1 VNVCRALATGPT
13 PATLVDVAWI
23 VVFTLVLALVPIQI
37 MRRRLI
43 G

>member
-1 VNVCRALATGPT
+1 
-13 PATLVDVAWI
+13 VAWI
-23 VVFTLVLALVPIQI
+23 FVFTAALALIPVQI

>member
-1 VNVCRALATGPT
+1 V
-13 PATLVDVAWI
+13 LVDVAWI
-23 VVFTLVLALVPIQI
+23 IIFTGVLALIPVQI

>member
-1 VNVCRALATGPT
+1 V
-13 PATLVDVAWI
+13 LVDVAWI
-23 VVFTLVLALVPIQI
+23 LVFTGLLALIPVQI

>member
-1 VNVCRALATGPT
+1 V
-13 PATLVDVAWI
+13 LVDVAWI
-23 VVFTLVLALVPIQI
+23 VLFTGVLALVPIQI

>member
-1 VNVCRALATGPT
+1 
-13 PATLVDVAWI
+13 VDVAWI
-23 VVFTLVLALVPIQI
+23 LVFTLALALVPVQI

>member
-1 VNVCRALATGPT
+1 VV
-13 PATLVDVAWI
+13 WI
-23 VVFTLVLALVPIQI
+23 LVFTGILALIPVQI

>member
-1 VNVCRALATGPT
+1 V
-13 PATLVDVAWI
+13 LVDVAWI
-23 VVFTLVLALVPIQI
+23 LVFTGALALIPVQI

>member
-1 VNVCRALATGPT
+1 V
-13 PATLVDVAWI
+13 LVDVAWI
-23 VVFTLVLALVPIQI
+23 LVFTLALALVPVQI

>member
-1 VNVCRALATGPT
+1 
-13 PATLVDVAWI
+13 VAWI
-23 VVFTLVLALVPIQI
+23 LVFTGALALIPVQI

>member
-1 VNVCRALATGPT
+1 V
-13 PATLVDVAWI
+13 LVDVAWI
-23 VVFTLVLALVPIQI
+23 VAFTGALALIPVQI

>member
-1 VNVCRALATGPT
+1 VLE
-13 PATLVDVAWI
+13 DVAWI
-23 VVFTLVLALVPIQI
+23 LVFTLLLALVPVQI

>member
-1 VNVCRALATGPT
+1 V
-13 PATLVDVAWI
+13 LVDVAWI
-23 VVFTLVLALVPIQI
+23 VVFTLVLALIPVQI